1 MVANLIEGA
10 DAEVVVVEAALLLE
24 AGWDALVDEVWCTG
38 ASEDIVIDRL
48 KARNGLDKEEA
59 QKRIKAQMSVD
70 ERKSRSQVMIENNG
84 DLAQLTTVIEQ
95 IWENRVITKVEK
107 GR

>member
-1 MVANLIEGA
+1 
-10 DAEVVVVEAALLLE
+10 
-24 AGWDALVDEVWCTG
+24 
-38 ASEDIVIDRL
+38 
-48 KARNGLDKEEA
+48 
-59 QKRIKAQMSVD
+59 MSVD